1 MLGTGSIAADGAAGD
16 RHPAAA
22 GDSTASEV
30 ALVVANRAIR
40 NGQRSGAIDPA
51 AKARGKWISNTS
63 EVVAHYAV
71 RNRQRAAGVEDASAV
86 ALRNPDGAV
95 RRSVVAYE
103 AVHYR
108 RCRATVV
115 VIDASPGKLGII
127 AVDVAVEDC
136 QGRVTS
142 AAIVKDRTAIVRAIA
157 S

>member
-1 MLGTGSIAADGAAGD
+1 MLGTGPIAADGAAGD

-22 GDSTASEV
+22 GDSAASEV

-63 EVVAHYAV
+63 NVVAHGAIGDHERPAAV
-71 RNRQRAAGVEDASAV
+71 ENSSAV
-86 ALRNPDGAV
+86 AHGKPDRTV
-95 RRSVVAYE
+95 RRSVVSYE

-108 RCRATVV
+108 RGRAAAVV
-115 VIDASPGKLGII
+115 VDASPGKLGII
-127 AVDVAVEDC
+127 AGDTAVKDYQSGVAP
-136 QGRVTS
+136 
-142 AAIVKDRTAIVRAIA
+142 AAIAIDGSAVDSAVA